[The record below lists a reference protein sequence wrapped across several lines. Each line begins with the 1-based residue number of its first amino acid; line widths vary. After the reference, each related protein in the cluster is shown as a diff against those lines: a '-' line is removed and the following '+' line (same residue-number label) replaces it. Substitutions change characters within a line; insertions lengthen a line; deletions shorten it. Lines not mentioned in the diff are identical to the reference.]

1 MNPNLDRLPL
11 YPFERLAALK
21 AGVEPPS
28 DLEHIAMSIG
38 EPRHAPPPFVVEALR
53 QSAHDL
59 GRYPM
64 APGSNAFRAA
74 AANWLNRRF
83 GLIGGGVDP
92 ATMVLP
98 VGGTREGLFA
108 FVQAVVD
115 SSRDPVVLMPN
126 PFYQIYEGAALLA
139 NAKPVYM
146 NTWEQNE
153 YLPDLESVGP
163 DIFRRCQLLFICS
176 PGNPTGA
183 VLDADFL
190 ERVIALADEFDF
202 IIAADECYSEIYL
215 DEDEPPTGLL
225 EVCQQIGRVDF
236 RRCVVFH
243 SLSKRSSVPG
253 LRAGFVAGDADVMK
267 SFRLYRTY
275 HGCAI
280 PFHTE
285 VAAIAAL
292 SDDDHVRQNRA
303 MYREKFDAVL
313 PVLEPVLKVSRPE
326 AGFYLWLQVDDD
338 DEVFTRELFASKNVT
353 ALPGSYLARDTESGN
368 PGRHRVRLSLVAPVM
383 QCVDAAERI
392 RDFVTGS

>member
-1 MNPNLDRLPL
+1 MNPNLDRLYP
-11 YPFERLAALK
+11 YPFERLATLK
-21 AGVEPPS
+21 AGIDPPA

-38 EPRHAPPPFVVEALR
+38 EPRHAPPPLVVEALR
-53 QSAHDL
+53 QSVHDL

-64 APGSNAFRAA
+64 ALGTDAFRTAA
-74 AANWLNRRF
+74 ADWLNRRF
-83 GLIGGGVDP
+83 GLTGGGIDP

-115 SSRDPVVLMPN
+115 SSRDPVVVMPN

-139 NAKPVYM
+139 NARPVYM

-163 DIFRRCQLLFICS
+163 DILRQCQLLFVCS

-183 VLDADFL
+183 VLDAAFL
-190 ERVIALADEFDF
+190 ERLITLADEFDF

-215 DEDEPPTGLL
+215 DEAKPPTGLL
-225 EVCQQIGRVDF
+225 EVCQQIGRSDF

-243 SLSKRSSVPG
+243 SLSKRSNVPG
-253 LRAGFVAGDADVMK
+253 LRAGFVAGDPHVMNR
-267 SFRLYRTY
+267 FRLYRTY

-285 VAAIAAL
+285 AAAIAAL
-292 SDDDHVRQNRA
+292 SDDDHVRTNRA
-303 MYREKFDAVL
+303 MYRDKFNAVL
-313 PVLEPVLKVSRPE
+313 PVLDSVLQVSRPE
-326 AGFYLWLQVDDD
+326 AAFYLWPEVDVDD
-338 DEVFTRELFASKNVT
+338 EEFARKLFASKNVT
-353 ALPGSYLARDTESGN
+353 VLPGSYLARETESGN
-368 PGRHRVRLSLVAPVM
+368 PGRHRVRVSLVATVEE
-383 QCVDAAERI
+383 CVDAAERI
-392 RDFVTGS
+392 RDFVAGS

>member
-1 MNPNLDRLPL
+1 MNPNLDRLHL

-21 AGVEPPS
+21 AGIEPPS

-64 APGSNAFRAA
+64 APGSNEFRAA

-115 SSRDPVVLMPN
+115 SSCDPVVLMPN

-163 DIFRRCQLLFICS
+163 DILRRCQLLFICS

-190 ERVIALADEFDF
+190 ER
-202 IIAADECYSEIYL
+202 
-215 DEDEPPTGLL
+215 
-225 EVCQQIGRVDF
+225 R
-236 RRCVVFH
+236 
-243 SLSKRSSVPG
+243 
-253 LRAGFVAGDADVMK
+253 
-267 SFRLYRTY
+267 
-275 HGCAI
+275 
-280 PFHTE
+280 
-285 VAAIAAL
+285 
-292 SDDDHVRQNRA
+292 
-303 MYREKFDAVL
+303 
-313 PVLEPVLKVSRPE
+313 
-326 AGFYLWLQVDDD
+326 
-338 DEVFTRELFASKNVT
+338 
-353 ALPGSYLARDTESGN
+353 
-368 PGRHRVRLSLVAPVM
+368 
-383 QCVDAAERI
+383 
-392 RDFVTGS
+392 